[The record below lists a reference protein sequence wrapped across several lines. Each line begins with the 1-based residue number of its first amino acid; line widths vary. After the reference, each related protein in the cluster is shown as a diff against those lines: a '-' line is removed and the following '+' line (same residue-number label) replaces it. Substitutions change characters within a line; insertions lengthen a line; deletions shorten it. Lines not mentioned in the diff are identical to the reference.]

1 MISPGEF
8 QYNIT
13 LNNTGTVPIGVFWFS
28 WVPGA
33 GFLSPAPDPTK
44 FMWPSGWT
52 ANPTNNGA
60 AIMWM
65 TSSSWLA
72 PAGKLTGFSFDS
84 TETPAQ
90 LAGTFMGMGTGAGDP
105 ITTSYVY
112 TQLPNPPITIAN
124 LTADGTKFVAT
135 AATTVPEPAT
145 LGLLG
150 LSLAGMLLTRRR
162 MKMS

>member
-13 LNNTGTVPIGVFWFS
+13 LNNTGAVPIGVFWFS
-28 WVPGA
+28 WVPGN

-44 FMWPSGWT
+44 FMSPSGWT
-52 ANPTNNGA
+52 PNPTNNGA

-65 TSSSWLA
+65 SSGSWLA
-72 PAGKLTGFSFDS
+72 AGGKLTGFSFDS

-90 LAGTFMGMGTGAGDP
+90 FAGKFMGMGPGAGDP

-124 LTADGTKFVAT
+124 LTADGTQFVAT